1 MKYISFT
8 YLFAMLLADS
18 QNKTA
23 LIKVRGSLTSVGK
36 EINIYGQAK
45 LLKKKKKNN
54 EKKNIELSFESRH
67 AIKGCQRDG

>member
-1 MKYISFT
+1 MNNIHADCTNVDIIHPHCHTDGMKCISFT

-36 EINIYGQAK
+36 EINICG
-45 LLKKKKKNN
+45 
-54 EKKNIELSFESRH
+54 
-67 AIKGCQRDG
+67 